1 MILAEVLQ
9 QGVATLTAAGIDGA
23 ARDMRILAAHAL
35 EIDPSRVTLALRDDV
50 PKEMLAQIQELVTL
64 RATHCPVSR
73 ILGYREFWGRRFEIN
88 DHVLDPRGDTETLIA
103 EALNPPARRV
113 LDLGTGSGILAVTLA
128 AEWPAS
134 EIVAT
139 DISKEALDLAAINAQ
154 NHGVAGRISFLR
166 SDWFDNV
173 TGAFDLIVSNPP
185 YIDRAVVD
193 TLAPDVRNF
202 DPMIALSPGQDG
214 LEPYRIFAK
223 EAAAYLKPNGRILM
237 EIGYDQGEDVSAI
250 FENLGWSN
258 INIFKDLSSKDRVVG
273 ALSVPKISMP

>member
-35 EIDPSRVTLALRDDV
+35 GIDPSRVTLVLRDEV
-50 PKEMLAQIQELVTL
+50 SEETLARVHELVSL

-88 DHVLDPRGDTETLIA
+88 EHVLDPRGDTETLIA
-103 EALNPPARRV
+103 EALKTPARRV

-128 AEWPAS
+128 TEWPDA

-154 NHGVAGRISFLR
+154 NHGVADRISFLH
-166 SDWFDNV
+166 SDWLENV

-202 DPMIALSPGQDG
+202 DPMIALSPGLDG

-223 EAAAYLKPNGRILM
+223 EAAAYLKPNGRILL

-250 FENLGWSN
+250 FENLDWSN
-258 INIFKDLSSKDRVVG
+258 INIFKDLFSKDRVVG
-273 ALSVPKISMP
+273 ALILPKISTP